1 MSSNIILEGELNPD
15 LKNLRKNSS
24 ARGMLNAAL
33 RKNKNISSP
42 ESSNENPL
50 MGINFNTKAFANS
63 ISLTPSDEKVN
74 MGETIIPAGEAP
86 ASNSF
91 FGGYRRR
98 RSTRR
103 SVSRKN
109 RKASRKSRRVSR
121 KISRKASRKSSK
133 ASRKSRKASRK
144 SSRRH

>member
-1 MSSNIILEGELNPD
+1 MSSNTILEGELNPD

-42 ESSNENPL
+42 ESSSENPL

-103 SVSRKN
+103 RVSRKN

-121 KISRKASRKSSK
+121 KSRRVSRKSRK